1 MERELSG
8 AFNERLGVRI
18 SFLLLVVALA
28 SVVALWTLDTT
39 IVSAESIFAIYLA
52 VDLVAFAMI
61 SYIYRVSKT
70 GDPIRKVPMLAA
82 CVLMLLLVAAG
93 FLV

>member
-1 MERELSG
+1 MERELSEV
-8 AFNERLGVRI
+8 NQRI
-18 SFLLLVVALA
+18 GLRITFLLLIVAAA

-39 IVSAESIFAIYLA
+39 TASAEAVYAIYLG

-70 GDPIRKVPMLAA
+70 GDPIHEIPMLVG
-82 CVLMLLLVAAG
+82 CVFLLLIVLAG